1 MKWFITNKRFRKEN
15 ARKNKTEFCH
25 LIDLN
30 ILIITLLID
39 YIFIFSFEIWYIFI
53 IPVFWLNLI
62 LYKKSIFLCVIS
74 QIFILIVII
83 LFINQNNFLED
94 GNYNIISTIK
104 INKDKYFLINYNNF
118 NILVFKNEHIQREQL
133 SVFSLIEIKGKIE
146 IFNNSNF
153 FNWTKEQNIL
163 YILKNPVLKNVI
175 RSEYNLFDNFINKF
189 NSNLPYFNKYW
200 SYFLYGIKSNN
211 NNLNE
216 NITNLG
222 LNHLFVVS
230 GFHLDI
236 LFLIVSLFKTKNKI
250 INIIITCVFYFLIL
264 NYIILLNNPISAL
277 RVFIFKILI
286 DIKNIFF
293 KKYYISKYSI
303 LIFSMFIIILINWR
317 WIYNV
322 GFLLSFSNTVFLMF
336 LWDFLKKYK
345 LNKIFTYIIIMFFI
359 SVLNYPILIILNKN
373 LPFFSFLWTI
383 LLAPIIQ
390 LIYICSLLFFWSQY
404 FLNFLFYLLDELL
417 IIANKINIV
426 INIEN
431 NIQFYWIYPVYFV
444 ILMFLY
450 KLKIKNYL

>member
-1 MKWFITNKRFRKEN
+1 M
-15 ARKNKTEFCH
+15 
-25 LIDLN
+25 
-30 ILIITLLID
+30 
-39 YIFIFSFEIWYIFI
+39 
-53 IPVFWLNLI
+53 NLI

-83 LFINQNNFLED
+83 LFINQNNFLEE

-133 SVFSLIEIKGKIE
+133 SVFSLIEIEGKIE

-175 RSEYNLFDNFINKF
+175 RSEYNLFDNFVNKF

-236 LFLIVSLFKTKNKI
+236 LFLIISLFKTKNKI

-286 DIKNIFF
+286 DKKIFFSKNI
-293 KKYYISKYSI
+293 I
-303 LIFSMFIIILINWR
+303 
-317 WIYNV
+317 
-322 GFLLSFSNTVFLMF
+322 
-336 LWDFLKKYK
+336 
-345 LNKIFTYIIIMFFI
+345 
-359 SVLNYPILIILNKN
+359 
-373 LPFFSFLWTI
+373 
-383 LLAPIIQ
+383 
-390 LIYICSLLFFWSQY
+390 
-404 FLNFLFYLLDELL
+404 
-417 IIANKINIV
+417 
-426 INIEN
+426 
-431 NIQFYWIYPVYFV
+431 
-444 ILMFLY
+444 
-450 KLKIKNYL
+450 

>member
-1 MKWFITNKRFRKEN
+1 M
-15 ARKNKTEFCH
+15 
-25 LIDLN
+25 
-30 ILIITLLID
+30 
-39 YIFIFSFEIWYIFI
+39 
-53 IPVFWLNLI
+53 
-62 LYKKSIFLCVIS
+62 
-74 QIFILIVII
+74 
-83 LFINQNNFLED
+83 FINQNNFLED